1 MYEALFIP
9 PSIFFMTENLLL
21 LRSAA
26 TSRYFILGTDFPC
39 ARVFDAST
47 SSLVGVLRSER
58 LGVGLLTTETLTAVA
73 IGPDEGEQVN
83 ERILSSQLD
92 KGETMEVQ
100 IPNHY
105 AVAGFSNGTVIIHNV
120 EHNLA
125 VEEVLVSPTQQAVLS
140 MSICND
146 FLWCLTA
153 DNKVSVVPL
162 HPSQHSSD
170 RGEEELFRFSSNAD
184 GSCITVVKRE
194 NTFSSS
200 ESQKREEVF
209 DVLVAGASTSL
220 YTVTVHRRTSDSTF
234 ASSGRQRTGAQKDG
248 CFFHVE
254 KGVSFA
260 SQGSS
265 VSFAWMSRYSDPKR
279 MSSDSTNDH
288 PSSSSSSSSG
298 DAYGSRRIGR
308 PAVTGS
314 PQDTTIRIW
323 DVQSAEE
330 QLQAGVQTTEN
341 LAALHARCRRTLVC
355 GQRIAHISVLEGPTH
370 SFVAATTFTGAV
382 LMWVFTGGLLSSV
395 PETLPLFPDMVWYS
409 PVLVGKL
416 LMCQLLPFSLRET
429 ESSKEPLGGSA
440 GLDARTRAVSSL
452 SALLLRGSFA
462 LPHFDRVRASQLLPP
477 SSIPGSGGVA
487 AERTRL
493 SLLASLAIAPSSASS
508 SSAREWIL
516 REVPLSTRFQEALEL
531 RDVALESSGKRIGS
545 GGGEAAAF
553 ETLDVLWSKHRAMT
567 VVAIKASG
575 TPTEAFRIA
584 TPYKAPSMT
593 ELPVQKMTLEQ
604 RLREMVKRRES
615 SAYSS
620 STSVDGTQDHPYME
634 EGDSRRL
641 TGAEVGALSSAA
653 RMGSGSSGLA
663 SVPLYQ
669 ALHAN
674 DVSAVM
680 ELLSVTSSSSE
691 AVRATVMSLQLPYC
705 LQLLS
710 VLSERLGIC
719 SRSAKA
725 ETEKQSASAVMVG
738 GGLSVV
744 SSRSPLLQWIDAI
757 IQYRGMEMHDAQ
769 ITYDAMQKKQLRQ
782 KEGKKKQTGEDHPSE
797 RHADLATETPLDAD
811 IMTKMISPPKAF
823 IAPILHEYR
832 RMTNLYDSLA
842 TLHGRM
848 GVFLGVRPSEKH
860 QFYNRSRKMLSSNM
874 DIGREDAFYRKGLLS
889 HDIVFPATFAEVAS
903 RKKGGNYVVKVKSK
917 AALRRARDKKRTTD
931 SALFREAEKRA
942 TKALRSSK
950 KDGLLDEDDDNDL
963 MDEVIGNRMAENG
976 GELNFEELEEMGLD
990 DEEDEEQEEEEDV
1003 GEPEDDDEED
1013 ETMELD
1019 DDRHAKA
1026 RLHKRSRNERS
1037 KREGEEVMLA
1047 DQRSEEDKD
1056 EEVDIGA
1063 HSDSSSAREEFSEG
1077 SDDALS
1083 TSSLLRDSEEVEY
1096 EDEDE
1101 DEDEEDSLVSA
1112 DEGHGNNSDNDDSD
1126 DDEDDGMEEGMA
1138 ELLKASGV
1146 TSSSKGW
1153 VSRIRVN

>member
-1 MYEALFIP
+1 
-9 PSIFFMTENLLL
+9 MTENLLL

-47 SSLVGVLRSER
+47 SSLVGVLRPER
-58 LGVGLLTTETLTAVA
+58 LGVGLLTTETLTAVT
-73 IGPDEGEQVN
+73 IGPDDVEQAS
-83 ERILSSQLD
+83 ETIISSQLG
-92 KGETMEVQ
+92 KGETTQVQ
-100 IPNHY
+100 ISSHY
-105 AVAGFSNGTVIIHNV
+105 AVAGFSNGSIIIHHV
-120 EHNLA
+120 EHNVA

-140 MSICND
+140 MSICGD

-153 DNKVSVVPL
+153 DYKVSVVPL
-162 HPSQHSSD
+162 HLPQQSSD
-170 RGEEELFRFSSNAD
+170 GGEAPPFRFPCNAD
-184 GSCITVVKRE
+184 VSCISVVKRG
-194 NTFSSS
+194 NTSPSSS

-220 YTVTVHRRTSDSTF
+220 YTITVHRSAATAMT
-234 ASSGRQRTGAQKDG
+234 ASSARQRAGTQKEG
-248 CFFHVE
+248 YLFHME

-260 SQGSS
+260 SQSGS
-265 VSFAWMSRYSDPKR
+265 VSFAWLSRYQDHKR
-279 MSSDSTNDH
+279 MPIEAKNDH
-288 PSSSSSSSSG
+288 PSSSTSSSG
-298 DAYGSRRIGR
+298 DRYGGRRMGR

-330 QLQAGVQTTEN
+330 QLQAGEQTTEN

-355 GQRIAHISVLEGPTH
+355 GQRVAHISVLEGPTH
-370 SFVAATTFTGAV
+370 SFVAATTCTGAV
-382 LMWVFTGGLLSSV
+382 LIWVFAGGLLSPV

-429 ESSKEPLGGSA
+429 EAYPEKQMSGSA
-440 GLDARTRAVSSL
+440 GAVDYRTRAVSSL
-452 SALLLRGSFA
+452 SALVLRGSFA
-462 LPHFDRVRASQLLPP
+462 LPHFERVRASQLLPP
-477 SSIPGSGGVA
+477 SSIPGSGCVA

-493 SLLASLAIAPSSASS
+493 SLLASLAIAPSSSSS
-508 SSAREWIL
+508 SSAREWVL
-516 REVPLSTRFQEALEL
+516 REVPLSTRFREALEL
-531 RDVALESSGKRIGS
+531 RDVALESFGTRIASG

-553 ETLDVLWSKHRAMT
+553 DALDLLWSKQRAMT
-567 VVAIKASG
+567 VVATKASV
-575 TPTEAFRIA
+575 TPTEAFRAAIA
-584 TPYKAPSMT
+584 YKAPSMA
-593 ELPVQKMTLEQ
+593 ELPVKKMTLEQ
-604 RLREMVKRRES
+604 RLREMAKWQDS
-615 SAYSS
+615 SAHSP
-620 STSVDGTQDHPYME
+620 STISTEDMQGNPQVEG
-634 EGDSRRL
+634 GDSRRM
-641 TGAEVGALSSAA
+641 TGVEISALSSAA
-653 RMGSGSSGLA
+653 MMGGSGSAGLA

-680 ELLSVTSSSSE
+680 ELLSVTSHSAE
-691 AVRATVMSLQLPYC
+691 AVRATVLSLQLPYC

-719 SRSAKA
+719 SRGSKA
-725 ETEKQSASAVMVG
+725 GTESQAAGGVMVG

-757 IQYRGMEMHDAQ
+757 IQYRGMEIHDAQ
-769 ITYDAMQKKQLRQ
+769 ITYDAMQKQLRQ
-782 KEGKKKQTGEDHPSE
+782 KEKTQKDMTAEDTPSG
-797 RHADLATETPLDAD
+797 RPTDLTTETSLDATT
-811 IMTKMISPPKAF
+811 MAKMMSPPKAF

-848 GVFLGVRPSEKH
+848 GVFLGVRPSEKN

-874 DIGREDAFYRKGLLS
+874 DIGRDDAFYSKGLLS

-917 AALRRARDKKRTTD
+917 AALRRAREKKRTTD

-942 TKALRSSK
+942 EKALRHSK

-963 MDEVIGNRMAENG
+963 MDEVIGDRIAENG

-990 DEEDEEQEEEEDV
+990 DEEDEEDEEEEV
-1003 GEPEDDDEED
+1003 GEPEEDEEED
-1013 ETMELD
+1013 EAVALQGGHLTE
-1019 DDRHAKA
+1019 A
-1026 RLHKRSRNERS
+1026 RLHKRSRKEKS
-1037 KREGEEVMLA
+1037 KRGKEEEMLA
-1047 DQRSEEDKD
+1047 DQKSEEDRD
-1056 EEVDIGA
+1056 GEVDIGA
-1063 HSDSSSAREEFSEG
+1063 HSDSSSAQEEFSEG

-1083 TSSLLRDSEEVEY
+1083 TSSLSSDAEEE
-1096 EDEDE
+1096 EEE
-1101 DEDEEDSLVSA
+1101 EDEEDSLSSA
-1112 DEGHGNNSDNDDSD
+1112 DDIHEHNSDNDGS
-1126 DDEDDGMEEGMA
+1126 DEDDGMGESMT
-1138 ELLKASGV
+1138 ELLKATGV
-1146 TSSSKGW
+1146 SSFSKGRE
-1153 VSRIRVN
+1153 SRIRVD